1 VNGAEGAGG
10 GDQLDEFRA
19 VTDGPLGPKGTGQGG
34 PKGEGL
40 ARAVEVEDMGEGG
53 KSSRESKRRA
63 KEGRRASRER
73 NTRSSHG
80 RARHIRYVWRKG
92 RAEVKEKR

>member
-1 VNGAEGAGG
+1 MDGAEGAGG

-19 VTDGPLGPKGTGQGG
+19 VTDGPLGPKGAGQGG

-40 ARAVEVEDMGEGG
+40 ISAVEVEDTGERG
-53 KSSRESKRRA
+53 KSSSESKRRA

-73 NTRSSHG
+73 RNTRSSH
-80 RARHIRYVWRKG
+80 
-92 RAEVKEKR
+92 